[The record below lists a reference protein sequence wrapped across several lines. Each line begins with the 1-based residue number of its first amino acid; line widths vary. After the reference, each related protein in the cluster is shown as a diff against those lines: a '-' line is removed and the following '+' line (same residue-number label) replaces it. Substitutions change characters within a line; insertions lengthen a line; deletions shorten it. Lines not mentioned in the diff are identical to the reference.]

1 MELTLQ
7 EIIKFEEH
15 KNDFYTTEEQEL
27 IRQLDAGKIE
37 TQPHDQVMQEL
48 KEFLK
53 L

>member
-15 KNDFYTTEEQEL
+15 KKDFYTVEEQAL
-27 IRQLDAGKIE
+27 IKQIDTGQIE